1 MKLNI
6 EFALGLGYFGSV
18 AVYFTVLI
26 FTISLNQISWVAVLS
41 TAIWLAFVAWL
52 EVWYLK
58 QKGRNPWNAVWVFI
72 WGPIGVLILYNL
84 TNKRIQKPT
93 QIGD

>member
-1 MKLNI
+1 MKVWF
-6 EFALGLGYFGSV
+6 EKHRDFALGLGYWGS
-18 AVYFTVLI
+18 AAIYIFILI
-26 FTISLNQISWVAVLS
+26 LTISLNQIDWIAGLS

-58 QKGRNPWNAVWVFI
+58 QKARNPWNAVWVFI

-84 TNKRIQKPT
+84 KNKKI
-93 QIGD
+93 